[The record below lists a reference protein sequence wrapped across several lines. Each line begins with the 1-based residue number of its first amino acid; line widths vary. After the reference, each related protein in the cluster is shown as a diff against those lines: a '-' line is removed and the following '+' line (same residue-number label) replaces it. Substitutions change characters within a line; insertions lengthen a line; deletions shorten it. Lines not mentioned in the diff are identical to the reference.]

1 MKATERKVRA
11 ELEDLAGATPKP
23 TSEQMVAALTKAG
36 FKKSAVEVSADITP
50 TGLAVDAIEA
60 AAPVDGDCIV
70 GQVRDGKVAIS
81 VLPVLDSGK
90 CFVGGAA

>member
-1 MKATERKVRA
+1 MKVSERKVRA
-11 ELEDLAGATPKP
+11 ELEDLAAKTPKP
-23 TSEQMVAALTKAG
+23 TSDQMVAALAKAG
-36 FKKSAVEVSADITP
+36 LEESEVEVSADITP

-60 AAPVDGDCIV
+60 AAPVAENCIV

>member
-1 MKATERKVRA
+1 MVKAMT
-11 ELEDLAGATPKP
+11 DAG
-23 TSEQMVAALTKAG
+23 LD
-36 FKKSAVEVSADITP
+36 KSDVEVSADITP

-60 AAPVDGDCIV
+60 AAPVEDNCII
-70 GQVRDGKVAIS
+70 GQIREGEVAIS

>member
-1 MKATERKVRA
+1 VEVSEREVRR
-11 ELEDLAGATPKP
+11 ELEGLAGVAPKP
-23 TSEQMVAALTKAG
+23 TSEQMVAALAKAG
-36 FKKSAVEVSADITP
+36 FRKSAVEVSADITP

-60 AAPVDGDCIV
+60 AAPVDDSCIV

>member
-1 MKATERKVRA
+1 MSERKVRA
-11 ELEDLAGATPKP
+11 ELEDLAGRTPTP
-23 TSEQMVAALTKAG
+23 TSDQMVAALATAG
-36 FKKSAVEVSADITP
+36 LKKSEVEVSADITP

-60 AAPVDGDCIV
+60 AAPVDDNCIV

>member
-1 MKATERKVRA
+1 MKVSERNVRV
-11 ELEDLAGATPKP
+11 ELEDLAGAEPKP
-23 TSEQMVAALTKAG
+23 TSEQMAAAFAKAG
-36 FKKSAVEVSADITP
+36 FKKAAVEVSADITP

-60 AAPVDGDCIV
+60 AAPVDDSCIV

>member
-1 MKATERKVRA
+1 MKVSQRKVRA
-11 ELEDLAGATPKP
+11 ELEDLAARTPKP
-23 TSEQMVAALTKAG
+23 TSDQMVVALTKAG
-36 FKKSAVEVSADITP
+36 LEKSEVEVSADITP

-60 AAPVDGDCIV
+60 AAPVDDNCIV
-70 GQVRDGKVAIS
+70 GQVRDGKVAIT